1 MSIKISPKIKEII
14 FYVVMSICAVIMFVL
29 GITNLIN
36 FNEKNL
42 LVDIIGFI
50 LFVVIIIQKMAK
62 ERKWH
67 KTISWLSWFVL
78 GLLFIAIAAEANI
91 LF

>member
-1 MSIKISPKIKEII
+1 MSIKIPAKVKKIV
-14 FYVVMSICAVIMFVL
+14 FYILMSICAAIMFVL
-29 GITNLIN
+29 GITNIIS

-42 LVDIIGFI
+42 LVDIIGFT
-50 LFVVIIIQKMAK
+50 LFVIIIIQKIAK

-78 GLLFIAIAAEANI
+78 GLVFIAIAAEANI